1 MSSPADTLAHAPEA
15 AGRYGALDRLLRK
28 RLLATLDGLAGG
40 QVIVRDGL
48 GTETL
53 GEAGDGLV
61 VTLDILDPGFYR
73 ALAGNGSVGAG
84 EAYMDGL
91 WRCDDLVALV
101 RLLVINRDRLDAME
115 TGLAR
120 LGGLAMRALHAF
132 NRNTRGGRSENRS
145 TRLRSNHRNRCR
157 LCRDQMFPT
166 QPSYLVSTQ
175 DQRVQL
181 GENGDE
187 HRSPPRNLRPRTWSS
202 EPVIHPPSG
211 NQA

>member
-120 LGGLAMRALHAF
+120 FGGWLLRGWHAIWP
-132 NRNTRGGRSENRS
+132 S
-145 TRLRSNHRNRCR
+145 TCR
-157 LCRDQMFPT
+157 R
-166 QPSYLVSTQ
+166 
-175 DQRVQL
+175 R
-181 GENGDE
+181 
-187 HRSPPRNLRPRTWSS
+187 
-202 EPVIHPPSG
+202 SG
-211 NQA
+211 NRFSAARKMSGWKPSARN